1 MTAATPA
8 PLAKLAQQRRSLLN
22 IAKTIHGPRPE
33 PNAPL
38 GTRHTSHTCL
48 PLWFAEPRAGEQRT
62 DGAQRHEGRG

>member
-1 MTAATPA
+1 M
-8 PLAKLAQQRRSLLN
+8 AKLAQQRRSLLD
-22 IAKTIHGPRPE
+22 IAKTIHGPRLK

-62 DGAQRHEGRG
+62 DGA